1 MPRRIDI
8 ELTSALADGSWTWR
22 AAGARVP
29 KGVLD
34 GKILP
39 DGSTVGDQLKAE
51 IEQELDGIEVLQI
64 IQGRAKAAPELLEL
78 LPIEENF
85 QAVIETRAKRERN
98 DRGDRGDRGG
108 RGPKRGRRDDRGP
121 RSDGGGR
128 RRDGGGADGRERGGP
143 RRPHFDPPPEV
154 PQRPKPKRLRPGKAH
169 RNEVLAEIPEEQRPI
184 AELAIQG
191 MAAVRTRLA
200 DDNKKLAAA
209 GQPTMPEQS
218 VLKMAE
224 SLMPKLR
231 VADWLDRADAALR
244 QMENLDLRDVRSVV
258 AASDDP
264 IVARDES
271 TRDIAAKLKEELAK
285 KQELELK
292 LWLED
297 VDAAL
302 TVGRSIRALR
312 LSSQPPKAGVMFP
325 PELARKLG
333 AAATAGLTPEDSSD
347 RWSAVMEAAAFSPV
361 RTLVTPAAP
370 PTTITD
376 DLRATALR
384 LGPLLPQIAALLGVE
399 VPAGAPRP
407 KPLRPGPRNEKRK
420 KPARRDGGD
429 AGTPSGQGR
438 GKGKGR
444 GNRDASAPS
453 PAAAKATEQT
463 PADEQVTAPPEP
475 TPTDQSSGDAPASAE
490 AAKVETTDATPS
502 AAPEPSAVENAT
514 ASDAP
519 AETASAE
526 TTGESDGDAPAS

>member
-1 MPRRIDI
+1 
-8 ELTSALADGSWTWR
+8 
-22 AAGARVP
+22 
-29 KGVLD
+29 
-34 GKILP
+34 
-39 DGSTVGDQLKAE
+39 
-51 IEQELDGIEVLQI
+51 
-64 IQGRAKAAPELLEL
+64 
-78 LPIEENF
+78 
-85 QAVIETRAKRERN
+85 
-98 DRGDRGDRGG
+98 
-108 RGPKRGRRDDRGP
+108 
-121 RSDGGGR
+121 
-128 RRDGGGADGRERGGP
+128 
-143 RRPHFDPPPEV
+143 
-154 PQRPKPKRLRPGKAH
+154 
-169 RNEVLAEIPEEQRPI
+169 
-184 AELAIQG
+184 
-191 MAAVRTRLA
+191 
-200 DDNKKLAAA
+200 
-209 GQPTMPEQS
+209 
-218 VLKMAE
+218 
-224 SLMPKLR
+224 
-231 VADWLDRADAALR
+231 
-244 QMENLDLRDVRSVV
+244 
-258 AASDDP
+258 
-264 IVARDES
+264 
-271 TRDIAAKLKEELAK
+271 
-285 KQELELK
+285 
-292 LWLED
+292 
-297 VDAAL
+297 
-302 TVGRSIRALR
+302 
-312 LSSQPPKAGVMFP
+312 MFP

-444 GNRDASAPS
+444 GNRDASAQS